1 MKIGILVKEF
11 PPEVIGGTEVQ
22 TMRMAEELSKKHE
35 VIVFTKRYKRHP
47 KYAYLKHYDIVR
59 IPNIRFNDFLST
71 LTFVLL
77 APFFILKYKNR
88 INVLQCMMIYPN
100 GFIGLL
106 LNKLFEIPFF
116 SWIRGGDWY
125 FAKNNRIKRKI
136 IASVLGNSLVV
147 VQSNEIKKDVKR
159 EFPEAD
165 LKIIPNAVDIPG
177 RRADGEDIIFVGNL
191 IERKGTEYLIKA
203 MENVKGK
210 SIIVGDGPERKKL
223 EKLAQDLEVDCEF
236 VGAVAPEKV
245 GEYLMKGKLFV
256 LPAIKGEGF
265 PNVILEAMS
274 VGLPVVATT
283 LAGIPDLVKDGKTGF
298 LVKPADAEA
307 LAGKITKIVNNES
320 LWRRMSDNCLKE
332 VRKYSWDNIIK
343 RIEEV
348 YESCVE

>member
-11 PPEVIGGTEVQ
+11 PPDVIGGTEVQ
-22 TMRMAEELSKKHE
+22 TMRMAEELGRKHE
-35 VIVFTKRYKRHP
+35 VIVFTKRYKSDA
-47 KYAYLKHYDIVR
+47 KYAYHKHYDIVR
-59 IPNIRFNDFLST
+59 IQNARFNDFLST

-77 APFFILKYKNR
+77 TPFFIMKYRKK
-88 INVLQCMMIYPN
+88 IDVLQCMMIYPN

-106 LNKLFEIPFF
+106 LNKLFKIPFF

-125 FAKNNRIKRKI
+125 FAKNNPIKRKM
-136 IASVLGNSLVV
+136 IASVLKNSLVV
-147 VQSNEIKKDVKR
+147 VQSNEIKKDVER
-159 EFPEAD
+159 EFPEAN
-165 LKIIPNAVDIPG
+165 LKIIPNAVNIPG
-177 RRADGEDIIFVGNL
+177 RRAEGEDIIFVGNL
-191 IERKGTEYLIKA
+191 IERKGVEYLIKA
-203 MENVKGK
+203 MKNVKRK
-210 SIIVGDGPERKKL
+210 LLIVGDGPERKKL
-223 EKLAQDLEVDCEF
+223 EKLAQSLGVNCEF

-245 GEYLMKGKLFV
+245 SKYLMKGKLFV
-256 LPAIKGEGF
+256 LPAITGEGF
-265 PNVILEAMS
+265 PNVILESMS
-274 VGLPVVATT
+274 FGLPVVATT
-283 LAGIPDLVKDGKTGF
+283 LAGIPDLVEDGKTGF